1 MGHLTLT
8 AATPAAARDVA
19 LQAAALL
26 GLPAF

>member
-8 AATPAAARDVA
+8 AAAPETARQAA

-26 GLPAF
+26 GIAAF